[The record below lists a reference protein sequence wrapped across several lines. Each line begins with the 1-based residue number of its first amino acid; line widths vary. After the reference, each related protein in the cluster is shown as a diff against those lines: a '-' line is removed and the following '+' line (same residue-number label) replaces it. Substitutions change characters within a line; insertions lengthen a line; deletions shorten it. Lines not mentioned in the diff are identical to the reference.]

1 MMVERLSLSDF
12 RNYAHASV
20 RLERGATVIVGRNG
34 QGKTNLVEAFAFLAT
49 GSSHRV
55 ATDAALVRT
64 GHDHAIVRARLV
76 HGDRR
81 VDLETRIARSGAN
94 RITAAGSPIR
104 ASELSRY
111 AHVVLFAPE
120 DLQIVRGEPAA
131 RRRFSDDLISQRS
144 PRMSAVL
151 VDYDRVLRQR
161 NALLKS
167 SRGLGEGGLRTLE
180 VWDEK
185 LVALGSQIIDARA
198 ALADELQP
206 IVARAY
212 SAIAGADHGPAL
224 TWTRTVDGAD
234 PEEGQSDAVAHA
246 SGESTPAAFRR
257 ALESRRRAERER
269 GVTLVGPHRDDLLVS
284 IQGLPVRGYASHGE
298 SWSMALALRLAS
310 AELLAAE
317 SALGDPVVILD
328 DVFAELDA
336 DRRERLA
343 ALVSR
348 FEQVLVT
355 AAVEA
360 DVPESLRGRILHVDG
375 GRIDG
380 DDDARS

>member
-1 MMVERLSLSDF
+1 MVERLSLVDF
-12 RNYAHASV
+12 RNYEQAEV
-20 RLERGATVIVGRNG
+20 RLDRGATVIVGRNG

-55 ATDAALVRT
+55 ATDAALVRA
-64 GHDHAIVRARLV
+64 GRDHAIVRARLG

-81 VDLETRIARSGAN
+81 LELETRIARSGPN
-94 RITAAGSPIR
+94 RIAAG
-104 ASELSRY
+104 
-111 AHVVLFAPE
+111 
-120 DLQIVRGEPAA
+120 
-131 RRRFSDDLISQRS
+131 S

-151 VDYDRVLRQR
+151 ADYDRVVRQR

-167 SRGLGEGGLRTLE
+167 SRGLGDAALGTLD

-198 ALADELQP
+198 ALAAQLQP
-206 IVARAY
+206 LVAGAY
-212 SAIAGADHGPAL
+212 AQIAGADHAPAL
-224 TWTRTVDGAD
+224 TWSTTIDGAD
-234 PEEGQSDAVAHA
+234 PEDEPDAVGRER
-246 SGESTPAAFRR
+246 GEPTPAAFRR
-257 ALESRRRAERER
+257 ALESRRRAERDR
-269 GVTLVGPHRDDLLVS
+269 GATLVGPHRDDLLVS
-284 IQGLPVRGYASHGE
+284 VRSLPVRGYASHGE

-336 DRRERLA
+336 DRRDRLG
-343 ALVSR
+343 ALVAR

-360 DVPESLRGRILHVDG
+360 DVPETLRDRILRVEA
-375 GRIDG
+375 GRIDAG
-380 DDDARS
+380 EADDDGGA

>member
-1 MMVERLSLSDF
+1 MRRWS
-12 RNYAHASV
+12 
-20 RLERGATVIVGRNG
+20 G
-34 QGKTNLVEAFAFLAT
+34 QGTTTRSFGRDWSTET
-49 GSSHRV
+49 GVWTWRPASRDP
-55 ATDAALVRT
+55 ART
-64 GHDHAIVRARLV
+64 ASQ
-76 HGDRR
+76 RR
-81 VDLETRIARSGAN
+81 
-94 RITAAGSPIR
+94 GSPIR

-257 ALESRRRAERER
+257 ALESRRRAEPR
-269 GVTLVGPHRDDLLVS
+269 
-284 IQGLPVRGYASHGE
+284 
-298 SWSMALALRLAS
+298 
-310 AELLAAE
+310 
-317 SALGDPVVILD
+317 
-328 DVFAELDA
+328 
-336 DRRERLA
+336 
-343 ALVSR
+343 
-348 FEQVLVT
+348 
-355 AAVEA
+355 AAVTFWSG
-360 DVPESLRGRILHVDG
+360 PTSKTN
-375 GRIDG
+375 
-380 DDDARS
+380 